1 MQGPALY
8 IINNS
13 KPLTPSFLN
22 DKGPGESSN
31 NMQCSQLEIQ
41 EISWKLGNFPRSAVG
56 NTEVPR

>member
-13 KPLTPSFLN
+13 KSLTQSFLN
-22 DKGPGESSN
+22 SKGPGESSN
-31 NMQCSQLEIQ
+31 SMPRSQLEIQ